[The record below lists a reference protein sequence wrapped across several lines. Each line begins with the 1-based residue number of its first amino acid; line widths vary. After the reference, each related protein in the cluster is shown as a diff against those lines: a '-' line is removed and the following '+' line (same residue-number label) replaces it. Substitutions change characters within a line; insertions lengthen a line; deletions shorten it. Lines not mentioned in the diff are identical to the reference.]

1 MRSHGNCKRIG
12 KIFACEIRNPENFS
26 CGIWNPGIFLVE
38 SEILGFGV
46 RNKAQLI
53 RTLVMIGIRNPLK
66 FHWQKIRNPESKT
79 VLDYLT
85 WGDTIIS
92 QHDFS
97 YFLILF
103 LFSGHIPE
111 AAFAKQW
118 VVLSTSF
125 LDVMKRSNLWCLIRW
140 IKLQQICTWLT
151 VIEIGTAWT
160 LH

>member
-1 MRSHGNCKRIG
+1 MATVKEQGKFLLVKSGIQ
-12 KIFACEIRNPENFS
+12 KIFLWNLESGNFS
-26 CGIWNPGIFLVE
+26 CGIWNPGLWSPE
-38 SEILGFGV
+38 KSST
-46 RNKAQLI
+46 N
-53 RTLVMIGIRNPLK
+53 RTLVMIVISNPPK
-66 FHWQKIRNPESKT
+66 FHWQKIRNLESKT

-125 LDVMKRSNLWCLIRW
+125 LDVMKHSNLWCLIPW